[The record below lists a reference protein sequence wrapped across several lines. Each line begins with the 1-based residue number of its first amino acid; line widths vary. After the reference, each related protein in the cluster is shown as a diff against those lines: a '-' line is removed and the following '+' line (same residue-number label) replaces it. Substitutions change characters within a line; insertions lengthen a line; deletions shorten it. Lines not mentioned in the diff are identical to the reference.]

1 MATPNEDENQEQKM
15 RVRIDFLEKLAQKH
29 LFGLD
34 LLASLGELQHGASL
48 RKDPQ
53 GIFNI
58 ARQHLKFLTAFD
70 FMAFFV
76 VDEMDYEFVLQDF
89 EPEGERQRVQEE
101 ADRQIENGTFSWAL
115 NQNRPVIV
123 RSSSSGKSLV
133 LHVLATKSRVRGMF
147 VGLVPKSEIEL
158 NDAITY
164 PLSVILQSTAN
175 ALESAALYKLAFEQN
190 QNLEEMV
197 RKRTQALEEQ
207 TVQLKEEIAYRK
219 LVEEG
224 LVVAKEEAES
234 AAKAKSEFLANMS
247 HEIRTP
253 MNAILG
259 YCEILQYECKKLD
272 NLGLMD
278 DLKGIESA
286 GRHLLSLINDIL
298 DFSKIQ
304 AGMMELH
311 LEVFDIQAMV
321 ADVANTIRHLADK
334 NKNSLEIFYSEPIG
348 LMQSDMTRVRQALF
362 NLLGNACKFTENG
375 RISLRVSRETWQE
388 TEWIRFVVSDTGIG
402 IESDKLESIFHEF
415 TQADSSTTRRYGGTG
430 LGLSISRR
438 LCLMMGGDLRV
449 QSEVGKGS
457 SFTFVIPA
465 EAKPGSRIS
474 IDKDSPLFRPDFVGD
489 KRREAAVVAPLKAE
503 PPPGEK
509 PAVAARKSRQNS
521 ILIIDDDG
529 VTRDLILRFLKK
541 EGLEAVTASNGR
553 IGLQVARE
561 SLPSLIILD
570 MMMPEMDGWTVLRE
584 LKTDPALAHI
594 PVVILS
600 MVDEREKGLS
610 EGASDYLT
618 KPLDW
623 ESFLSVLNKYRVP
636 HLSSPIMLVEDDPRN
651 ADMMIRVLNK
661 SGWAISH
668 AANGHEALDCMRSS
682 APKLI
687 LLDLKMP
694 IMDGFEFLSQ
704 VRRAEEWRSI
714 PILVLTSK
722 ELNQEERLRL
732 SEYSDGVLLKGNYS
746 KEDLVNQ
753 IRRFAGY
760 FIPKKSGS

>member
-1 MATPNEDENQEQKM
+1 MATPNEDEIQEQKM
-15 RVRIDFLEKLAQKH
+15 RVRIEFLEKLAQKH

-48 RKDPQ
+48 RKDLQ

-58 ARQHLKFLTAFD
+58 ARQHLKYLTAFD
-70 FMAFFV
+70 FLAFFV

-89 EPEGERQRVQEE
+89 EPESGRQRIQEE
-101 ADRQIENGTFSWAL
+101 ADRQIESGTFSWAL
-115 NQNRPVIV
+115 NQNRPVIIK
-123 RSSSSGKSLV
+123 SAEPGKSLV

-147 VGLVPKSEIEL
+147 AGLVPKSEIEL

-164 PLSVILQSTAN
+164 PLSVILQNTAN

-234 AAKAKSEFLANMS
+234 AARAKSEFLANMS

-272 NLGLMD
+272 NLALMD

-286 GRHLLSLINDIL
+286 GRHLLGLINDIL

-311 LEVFDIQAMV
+311 MEVFDIQAMV
-321 ADVANTIRHLADK
+321 ADVTNTIRHLAGK
-334 NKNSLEIFYSEPIG
+334 NENSLEVFYPEPIG
-348 LMQSDMTRVRQALF
+348 LMRTDMTRVRQVLF

-375 RISLRVSRETWQE
+375 HIALRVSREIWQE
-388 TEWIRFVVSDTGIG
+388 TEWVRFVVSDTGIG
-402 IESDKLESIFHEF
+402 IAPDKMESIFHEF

-449 QSEVGKGS
+449 QSEVRKGS

-465 EAKPGSRIS
+465 ETKPGSRIS
-474 IDKDSPLFRPDFVGD
+474 IDKDSPLFRADFVGD
-489 KRREAAVVAPLKAE
+489 KQRKTAVAVPLKEA
-503 PPPGEK
+503 PPPEEK
-509 PAVAARKSRQNS
+509 PAAVKKFRQDS
-521 ILIIDDDG
+521 VLIIDDDR

-541 EGLEAVTASNGR
+541 EGLEAATASNGKA
-553 IGLQVARE
+553 GLQMARE
-561 SLPSLIILD
+561 SAPSLIILD
-570 MMMPEMDGWTVLRE
+570 MMMPEMDGWTVLQE
-584 LKTDPALAHI
+584 LKADPALGHI

-600 MVDEREKGLS
+600 MVDERERGLS

-623 ESFLSVLNKYRVP
+623 DNFLSILNKYRVP
-636 HLSSPIMLVEDDPRN
+636 HLSSPILLVEDDPRN
-651 ADMMIRVLNK
+651 ADMMVRVLNK
-661 SGWAISH
+661 SGWAVSH
-668 AANGHEALDCMRSS
+668 AANGQEAFDCIQHS

-687 LLDLKMP
+687 LLDLKLP

-704 VRRAEEWRSI
+704 IRRAEKWRSI

-732 SEYSDGVLLKGNYS
+732 SEYSDGVLMKGNYS

-760 FIPKKSGS
+760 FIPKKSGP